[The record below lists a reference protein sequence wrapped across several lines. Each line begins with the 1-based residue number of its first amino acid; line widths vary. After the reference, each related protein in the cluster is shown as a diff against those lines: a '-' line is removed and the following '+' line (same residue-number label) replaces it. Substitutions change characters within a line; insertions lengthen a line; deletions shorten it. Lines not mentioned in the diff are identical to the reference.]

1 MTFRSSA
8 ATIALVAATALGTS
22 AAQAEEVSLRAVTAF
37 ATGTT
42 FSRDF
47 EAFVDWVNEN
57 GKGVVQIELLG
68 GPEAVPPF
76 ELGNAVQ
83 AGIVDIANCLTS
95 APMGQFRVI

>member
-57 GKGVVQIELLG
+57 GKGVVQIELLQL
-68 GPEAVPPF
+68 ADCPPN
-76 ELGNAVQ
+76 LSKVGKQNK
-83 AGIVDIANCLTS
+83 C
-95 APMGQFRVI
+95 